1 MSTFDISALLNER
14 DPLIRS
20 GPNLEYDPQFVE
32 LELLSQG
39 KPEVQYGETITIAVP
54 PDWKRIKELSLKLL
68 ERSHDLRLSMLL
80 LQANL
85 NLHAIIGMADGL
97 QLAEQL
103 LTKYW
108 DSVHPQLDPEDG
120 LDPTLRINSLAIL
133 ADSNGIPHDLKD
145 VTLIMLPAL
154 GPLTVR
160 VLDAASSQSSSA
172 DGHEDIALS
181 SLAAALVDVDKTALI
196 RTTEALHRA
205 HSSIETIEQFLINQV
220 GSVQALN
227 LEPLRRMIK
236 RAYDFFADYGLPVT
250 HENLNETGTDSDEA
264 LGPATASVVRATT
277 ISNEIAS
284 RDDVLRM
291 LDKILKYYQQFEP
304 SSPVPLLLGRA
315 KNLVSKNF
323 MEIMDDLAPDG
334 VSQVMVLR
342 GNQDNV

>member
-14 DPLIRS
+14 DPLIPS

-97 QLAEQL
+97 QLVEQL

-264 LGPATASVVRATT
+264 LGAATASVVRATA

>member
-14 DPLIRS
+14 DPLIPS
-20 GPNLEYDPQFVE
+20 GSNLEYDPQFVE

-97 QLAEQL
+97 QLVEQL

-133 ADSNGIPHDLKD
+133 ADNNGIPHDLKD

-264 LGPATASVVRATT
+264 LGAATAS
-277 ISNEIAS
+277 
-284 RDDVLRM
+284 VLRM

-334 VSQVMVLR
+334 VSQVMVIR